1 MCCGGTQSDTYFT
14 VFSILI
20 IVFTI
25 IILIII
31 ILTTCPEVFL
41 AFVWF
46 QGSGVQRH
54 IYDCPHASA
63 HGLTAHT
70 SYPKCLNDLNA
81 KEYIV
86 QAAVAQDGMALEYAS
101 AR

>member
-1 MCCGGTQSDTYFT
+1 MIRFFFT

-20 IVFTI
+20 IIIFTI

-31 ILTTCPEVFL
+31 ILTMCPEVFL

-54 IYDCPHASA
+54 TYDCPHAST
-63 HGLTAHT
+63 HCLTAHT
-70 SYPKCLNDLNA
+70 SYPKCLHDLKA